1 MRPAG
6 VGLPSIASESISNY
20 AARGGPAAQSAPP
33 PACSS
38 IRLGAC
44 CEREIVQTMPA
55 RVVSRHTEAGCVDDL
70 LTSVAVGP
78 SALVI
83 EGEAGI
89 GKTTLWLAALQQAKE
104 HGFAVLAARPVAA
117 ESVLA
122 YASLA
127 DLLGGLDGGVWAK
140 LSAPQRLAMD
150 RVLFRDNADG
160 AAIDQRA
167 VAAGFLSVVELLAD
181 ESPVLI
187 AIDDVQ
193 WLDPSS
199 ARVVAFA
206 ARRLSGRVGVLCTLR
221 VESDSPDTTW
231 LQLPTPDLLRR
242 ITLPPMSVGGLHAV
256 ISERL
261 GRSFP
266 RPTMVRIHEMSGGNP
281 FYALELARSLRDASS
296 ASVEAELP
304 RTLAGLMRA
313 RVGHLDSEL
322 KELLLAAACVA
333 APTVE
338 LLTRA
343 VDTDA
348 ATAVRLLEDAE
359 RKGIIA
365 IDGHRL
371 RFAHPLLA
379 RGVYT
384 DAGPAA
390 RREMHGRL
398 ADIVAEPELQARHLA
413 LAALGADARALQ
425 SLDDAA
431 ETARRR
437 GAPAAAAE
445 LLDLAAGL
453 GGDTPERRIRSAGHH
468 FKAGD
473 TERAR
478 SILDGTIKAM
488 APGPLRAE
496 ALNLLAVIRLSDD
509 SFAEAAGLLENSL
522 DEAGGNFALRVEM
535 LIELSFAL
543 LNLAR
548 LADALGV
555 IEDAVSD
562 AEPLE
567 NPQLLSQAL
576 SVRVILR
583 FMLGQGLDE
592 ANLKRALSLEDRH
605 ADTPLTVRSHVHNAM
620 LMAWTGQLDQ
630 AHRDMLAIRKRC
642 IEYGD
647 ESELMFVAFHSVLI
661 EMWRG
666 NFTDAGLVA
675 EDTMERA
682 LQLNTEVPHCQA
694 LAMRA
699 ALAAYAGRVDEA
711 RRDAAE
717 ALSVGMRCGSPI
729 LMAWPITTLGFVA
742 VSEGDYETAL
752 ATLAPLLIT
761 LDAMPDATE
770 IVLAWC
776 LPDALEA
783 MIAVGRGD
791 DADAL
796 IARVERN
803 GDRLGREWML
813 AVGAR
818 ARGMLLAAEG
828 DIATARHQA
837 EQAMALHERLPMPFE
852 HARTQLLL
860 GQLQRRQGHPAAAA
874 ETLQE
879 ALRRFEELGIP
890 LWAERARA
898 ELGRTNVGPRGAAA
912 LTPSEQRVAELAA
925 SGMTNRG
932 VAAALFISPKTVEAN
947 LARVYRKLDIHS
959 RAELGR
965 RMGAPDTSPDNSPD
979 T

>member
-1 MRPAG
+1 
-6 VGLPSIASESISNY
+6 
-20 AARGGPAAQSAPP
+20 
-33 PACSS
+33 
-38 IRLGAC
+38 
-44 CEREIVQTMPA
+44 MPA
-55 RVVSRHTEAGCVDDL
+55 RVVSRHAEADRIDDL
-70 LTSVAVGP
+70 LTSVAAGP

-89 GKTTLWLAALQQAKE
+89 GKTTLWLAALQQAQE
-104 HGFAVLAARPVAA
+104 SGFDVLAARPVAA

-127 DLLGGLDGGVWAK
+127 DLLGGLDCGIWAK
-140 LSAPQRLAMD
+140 LSDPQRLAMD
-150 RVLFRDNADG
+150 RVLFRDDAEGSEG

-167 VAAGFLSVVELLAD
+167 VSAAFLSVVELLAD
-181 ESPVLI
+181 ESPVLM

-206 ARRLSGRVGVLCTLR
+206 ARRLSGQVGVLCTLR
-221 VESDSPDTTW
+221 IEPDSPDAAW
-231 LQLPTPDLLRR
+231 LQLPSPDAMRR

-256 ISERL
+256 ICERL

-266 RPTMVRIHEMSGGNP
+266 RPTMVRIHEISGGNP
-281 FYALELARSLRDASS
+281 FYALELARSMDDAPST
-296 ASVEAELP
+296 SVEAELP
-304 RTLAGLMRA
+304 RTLAGLVRA
-313 RVGHLDSEL
+313 RIGDLDPEL
-322 KELLLAAACVA
+322 KELLLAAACVS

-338 LLTRA
+338 LLSRATGTDAGRA
-343 VDTDA
+343 V
-348 ATAVRLLEDAE
+348 RSLEDAE

-390 RREMHGRL
+390 RRQMHGRL
-398 ADIVAEPELQARHLA
+398 ADIVAEPELHARHLA
-413 LAALGADARALQ
+413 LAATGTDPRTLQ
-425 SLDDAA
+425 SLDAAA
-431 ETARRR
+431 ESARRR
-437 GAPAAAAE
+437 GAPGAAAE
-445 LLDLAAGL
+445 LLDLAAAL

-468 FKAGD
+468 FKAGE
-473 TERAR
+473 TEAAR
-478 SILDGTIKAM
+478 SLLEETIKAM
-488 APGPLRAE
+488 TPGPLRAE
-496 ALNLLAVIRLSDD
+496 AMNLLAVIRLSDD
-509 SFAEAAGLLENSL
+509 SFAEAAGLLQDTLSESGDDL
-522 DEAGGNFALRVEM
+522 ALRVQM
-535 LIELSFAL
+535 LIALSFAL
-543 LNLAR
+543 LNLAQ
-548 LADALGV
+548 LADALRV
-555 IEDAVSD
+555 IEGAVVDAGRQ
-562 AEPLE
+562 A

-583 FMLGQGLDE
+583 FMLGDGLDE
-592 ANLKRALSLEDRH
+592 PNLRRALALEDRT
-605 ADTPLTVRSHVHNAM
+605 ADTALTVRSHVHNAM
-620 LMAWTGQLDQ
+620 LQAWTGQLEQ
-630 AHRDMLAIRKRC
+630 AHREMLAIRRRC

-699 ALAAYAGRVDEA
+699 ALAAYAGRVDDA
-711 RRDAAE
+711 RRDASE
-717 ALSVGMRCGSPI
+717 ALSLGMRCGSPI

-742 VSEGDYETAL
+742 VSEGDYEAAL
-752 ATLAPLLIT
+752 ATLEPLLVT
-761 LDAMPDATE
+761 LDALPNATE

-796 IARVERN
+796 ITRVEDN
-803 GDRLGREWML
+803 GRRLGRAWML
-813 AVGAR
+813 GVAVR
-818 ARGMLLAAEG
+818 ARGMLLAARG
-828 DIATARHQA
+828 DVAAARHAA
-837 EQAMALHERLPMPFE
+837 EQAMSLHERLPMPFE

-879 ALRRFEELGIP
+879 ALRRFEDLGIP
-890 LWAERARA
+890 LWAARARA
-898 ELGRTNVGPRGAAA
+898 ELGRTNVGPRSAAA

-965 RMGAPDTSPDNSPD
+965 RMGAPDK
-979 T
+979 